1 MATTNN
7 CVFLKHKPTN
17 IIVKYHGTR
26 SLKQNREEARKL
38 MLSKLDELLNKE
50 DSVDNQRKRFEKV
63 KYIKAQS
70 KSEKLRKLKMEF
82 KQNLDANKKNDLD

>member
-1 MATTNN
+1 
-7 CVFLKHKPTN
+7 
-17 IIVKYHGTR
+17 
-26 SLKQNREEARKL
+26 

-82 KQNLDANKKNDLD
+82 KQNLDANKKNDLDQNFLKYKAFIETID